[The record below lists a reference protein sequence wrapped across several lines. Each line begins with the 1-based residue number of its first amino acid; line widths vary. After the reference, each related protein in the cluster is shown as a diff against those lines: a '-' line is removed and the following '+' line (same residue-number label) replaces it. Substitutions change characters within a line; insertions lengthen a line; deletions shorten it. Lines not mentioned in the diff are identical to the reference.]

1 MGLPG
6 RKNDQNKPLAEA
18 DGIEQSRS
26 VSAGVQMTDAQ
37 QSDQQLVERVQQGDK
52 RAFDLLVLK
61 YQHKIF
67 GLISRYIRDHD
78 EIQDVAQEAF
88 IKAYRALPRFRGDS
102 AFYTWLYRIAIN
114 TAKNHLVS
122 RNRRPPATDIDVADA
137 EYYESATLLK
147 DIENPENALYGEELK
162 AVVEIAIKNLPE
174 DLRTAVTLRE
184 FDGLSYEDIADVMEC
199 PVGTVRSR
207 IFRAREAIDK
217 QVKGQLFGVEPED
230 HLTLVKG

>member
-1 MGLPG
+1 M
-6 RKNDQNKPLAEA
+6 AT
-18 DGIEQSRS
+18 S
-26 VSAGVQMTDAQ
+26 Q
-37 QSDQQLVERVQQGDK
+37 QSDQQLVERVQKGDN

-78 EIQDVAQEAF
+78 EIKDVAQEAF
-88 IKAYRALPRFRGDS
+88 IKAFRALPKFRGDS

-114 TAKNHLVS
+114 TAKNYLVA
-122 RNRRPPATDIDVADA
+122 RNRRPPATDVDVEDA
-137 EYYESATLLK
+137 EYYESASSLR

-162 AVVEIAIKNLPE
+162 AVVEKAMKALPE
-174 DLRTAVTLRE
+174 DLRAAVTLRE
-184 FDGLSYEDIADVMEC
+184 FEGLSYEDIADVMEC

-217 QVKGQLFGVEPED
+217 QVQSQIFGGDEAAAER
-230 HLTLVKG
+230 LSLVKT